1 MLASSGEEAR
11 SMSLEPRDRDDDLD
25 TFSPNAT
32 VNAAGRMTPAQQR
45 SGGGDSAKMVIE
57 EGRAAGVLEEV
68 PLWLFSA
75 IELAWLRER
84 EEEII
89 AYLKDREPNAQKM
102 QRLHAPR

>member
-1 MLASSGEEAR
+1 
-11 SMSLEPRDRDDDLD
+11 
-25 TFSPNAT
+25 
-32 VNAAGRMTPAQQR
+32 
-45 SGGGDSAKMVIE
+45 
-57 EGRAAGVLEEV
+57 VLEEV